1 MEHRA
6 GVAVPGDEWKYLMKS
21 SERWKQAKEIL
32 YPALEMTAAERSSF
46 LDEKCGSDIEL
57 RREIE
62 SLIAAH
68 SSAAERFESPAVEMI
83 ASVVSDEE
91 PDGMVGRHL
100 GNYEIVEKLGE
111 GAMGEVY
118 LARDARLGRKVAL
131 KILPGFFTQDPDRL
145 RRFQQEARAASALNH
160 PNILTIHEV
169 GHIESVHYIA
179 TEFIDGE
186 SLRHQMNR
194 APLKLREA
202 VDIATQV
209 ASALAAAHDA
219 GIIHRDVKPEN
230 IMLRKDGI
238 VKVVDFGL
246 AKWTPSQT
254 SESEASTM
262 VNTDE
267 GIVMGTAHYMSPE
280 QARGIKVDSRTD
292 IWSLGC
298 VLYEMLAVRSPFEA
312 PTVGDV
318 IVSILERE
326 PPPLVQYVRPV
337 PAELQRIITKALA
350 KDREKRYQSVKDLL
364 VDLKNLRDEMGSEA
378 KFERSVRPAANT
390 TTRTNALAAVDDTH
404 EPTTRTT
411 EIIAVQPNSNAE
423 YLIKQVK
430 LHKKG
435 VVAATAVVVAILA
448 GAAFGSVWLYR
459 SYLQNETSKQPG
471 VSLQT
476 MKITRLTSTGNASQA
491 VISPDGR
498 YVVHVSGQEGQQH
511 LRVRQVNTNSDVQIV
526 APAEVRYTGLTFSRD
541 GDFVFYVVS
550 DKNNPQPTLYQVPV
564 LGGATRKLISNVGSA
579 VTFSPDGKRLAFIR
593 QFLEQGEEG
602 LVVANAD
609 GSGERRIAV
618 RKFPNFFRSV
628 SWSPDGKT
636 IACGAGSYVPV
647 YNSYVVEIAAEGGPE
662 KVISSQSWTF
672 LRQVEWLHDG
682 SGLIIAA
689 SEPASANFDSSQIWF
704 LSREA
709 GEVRRI
715 TNDLNNY
722 SGVSL
727 TTDSSRLVT
736 VQSETFSNIWLNP
749 NGEANRAAQLTQGA
763 GKQDGK
769 DGAVWTHDGRIVFV
783 SKENGSDDI
792 WIMNADGSR
801 KTQLTSGAGINT
813 NPSVSPDGRF
823 IVFTSTRDGA
833 AHIWRMNVD
842 GANPKQ
848 LTSGGGENHAQ
859 VSSDGKWVV
868 YTLFAG
874 EPTLWRVSIEG
885 GAPSPISEKTLSAPA
900 LSPDGKM
907 IAAVYREEQPNSPAK
922 IALIP
927 FEGGEITKVFDVQ
940 QSDWGNVR
948 WTPDGTALSYF
959 VTEGGV
965 SNIWTQ
971 NLGGGAPKRLTDFKS
986 DQIFWFD
993 WSSDGKQTVS
1003 ARGAETNDVVLVSNF
1018 R

>member
-1 MEHRA
+1 MQ
-6 GVAVPGDEWKYLMKS
+6 S
-21 SERWKQAKEIL
+21 SERWQQAKEIL
-32 YPALEMTAAERSSF
+32 YAALEMSEAERTSF
-46 LDEKCGSDIEL
+46 LDEKCGSDIDL

-68 SSAAERFESPAVEMI
+68 NGAAERFESPAVEMI
-83 ASVVSDEE
+83 ASVVSNEE
-91 PDGMVGRHL
+91 PEGMVGRSL
-100 GNYEIVEKLGE
+100 GNYEVLEKLGE

-169 GHIESVHYIA
+169 GHIDSVYYIA

-194 APLKLREA
+194 APVKLREA
-202 VDIATQV
+202 IEIATQV

-219 GIIHRDVKPEN
+219 GIIHRDIKPEN

-246 AKWTPSQT
+246 AKWTPSQAG
-254 SESEASTM
+254 ESEAATI

-326 PPPLVQYVRPV
+326 PPPLARYVGAV
-337 PAELQRIITKALA
+337 PGELQRMITKALA

-364 VDLKNLRDEMGSEA
+364 VDLKNLGDEIGSA
-378 KFERSVRPAANT
+378 TKLERLVPPAVKAT
-390 TTRTNALAAVDDTH
+390 AMTNAQDAVDDTH

-411 EIIAVQPNSNAE
+411 ELIATHPASNTE
-423 YLIKQVK
+423 YLVQQIKR
-430 LHKKG
+430 HKKG
-435 VVAATAVVVAILA
+435 VAAAAGVVLAILA
-448 GAAFGSVWLYR
+448 AATFGSIWLYR
-459 SYLQNETSKQPG
+459 SLLQSETSRQPAA
-471 VSLQT
+471 SLQT
-476 MKITRLTSTGNASQA
+476 MKITRLTSSGKASQA

-498 YVVHVSGQEGQQH
+498 YVVHVSSQDGQQH
-511 LRVRQVNTNSDVQIV
+511 LRVRQVNTSSDVQIV
-526 APAEVRYTGLTFSRD
+526 PPAEVSYTGLTFSRD

-564 LGGATRKLISNVGSA
+564 LGGTTRRLISNVGSA

-593 QFLEQGEEG
+593 PFIEQGEDG
-602 LVVANAD
+602 LMVANAD

-636 IACGAGSYVPV
+636 IACGAGSHVPV
-647 YNSYVVEIAAEGGPE
+647 YNSYVVEVPVEGGPE
-662 KVISSQSWTF
+662 KAIPSAGWTF
-672 LRQVEWLHDG
+672 MGQVEWLRDG
-682 SGLIIAA
+682 SGLILAA
-689 SEPASANFDSSQIWF
+689 SEPGSPNFDSSQIWF
-704 LSREA
+704 LSRQG

-727 TTDSSRLVT
+727 TTDSGRLVT
-736 VQSETFSNIWLNP
+736 VQSETVSNIWLVP
-749 NGEANRAAQLTQGA
+749 NGEANRAVQLTQGA

-769 DGAVWTHDGRIVFV
+769 DGTVWMPDGRIIYV
-783 SKENGSDDI
+783 SKESGSDDI

-801 KTQLTSGAGINT
+801 KTQLTSGAGVNT
-813 NPSVSPDGRF
+813 NPFVSPDGRF

-833 AHIWRMNVD
+833 AHIWRMDID

-859 VSSDGKWVV
+859 ISPDGKWVV

-874 EPTLWRVSIEG
+874 KPTLWRVSVGG
-885 GAPSPISEKTLSAPA
+885 GAPSPISEKTLSTPA
-900 LSPDGKM
+900 VSRDGKM
-907 IAAVYREEQPNSPAK
+907 IAAVYREDQPNSPSK

-927 FEGGEITKVFDVQ
+927 FEGGEITKVFNVQ

-948 WTPDGTALSYF
+948 WTHDGTALSYF
-959 VTEGGV
+959 VTAGGI
-965 SNIWTQ
+965 SNIWSQ
-971 NLGGGAPKRLTDFKS
+971 NIAGGAPKRLTDFKA

-993 WSSDGKQTVS
+993 WSGDGKQIVS